1 MNCKAHSSYFIVTCN
16 FWCLLLQVHKCLWG
30 DKPATA
36 YPRPRWPTF
45 VWPFQ
50 GWCSDSWGRRSC
62 PRPRPVVP
70 EASSWR
76 APSRRSLTRIQF
88 RIWIETNCC
97 FNKSY
102 FNMLSL
108 IHITLLIYSQIST
121 AWLSL
126 GNRCSTHLYFFQEGR
141 ICDSNFTFSIK
152 RRYIWLI
159 ISSIKHILY
168 SSLHS

>member
-16 FWCLLLQVHKCLWG
+16 LWCLLLQVHKCLWG

-36 YPRPRWPTF
+36 CPRPRWPTF
-45 VWPFQ
+45 VWPFR

-62 PRPRPVVP
+62 PRPRPVVL

-102 FNMLSL
+102 FNMQSL
-108 IHITLLIYSQIST
+108 IHIKLLIYLFININ
-121 AWLSL
+121 SL
-126 GNRCSTHLYFFQEGR
+126 LKSRQQMFHSLVLLPRGPHLWF
-141 ICDSNFTFSIK
+141 
-152 RRYIWLI
+152 
-159 ISSIKHILY
+159 
-168 SSLHS
+168 